1 MLEYTLFF
9 SGYDLK
15 HKKRL
20 NVPLDFMPVQI
31 ITGHVIYNSHYK
43 YWPAERGHTQI
54 LVKDWLFRLGSHESE
69 YSNMASKTVM
79 IFLGWL
85 VKSWIFFAIYSQLE
99 HSFHTW
105 PSDASRI
112 ESDLMS
118 RWMTP
123 CECRYAIAFRHCLQ
137 TVAICSSSSL
147 QRKKCESFFI
157 LNAHRPT

>member
-1 MLEYTLFF
+1 MKV
-9 SGYDLK
+9 SPVWHPK
-15 HKKRL
+15 
-20 NVPLDFMPVQI
+20 PLWIFWV
-31 ITGHVIYNSHYK
+31 G
-43 YWPAERGHTQI
+43 W
-54 LVKDWLFRLGSHESE
+54 W
-69 YSNMASKTVM
+69 TV
-79 IFLGWL
+79 G
-85 VKSWIFFAIYSQLE
+85 IFFAIYSQLE

-147 QRKKCESFFI
+147 QKKKCESCFI
-157 LNAHRPT
+157 LNAHRPTYMQNGVKSYIKQPKSIIYKKNMPCSSSLNSKF

>member
-1 MLEYTLFF
+1 MVLVFSISNFF
-9 SGYDLK
+9 TN
-15 HKKRL
+15 KKFQGNCIRYKQKKYKFQFLDIGNLWGQNRL
-20 NVPLDFMPVQI
+20 I
-31 ITGHVIYNSHYK
+31 
-43 YWPAERGHTQI
+43 HTQI
-54 LVKDWLFRLGSHESE
+54 LVQDWVL
-69 YSNMASKTVM
+69 KTRFKWKWVQYG
-79 IFLGWL
+79 IQNRYEFFGL
-85 VKSWIFFAIYSQLE
+85 VGEQLEFFFAIYSQLE

-147 QRKKCESFFI
+147 QKKKCESFFI